1 MKMEVLTKSGRAK
14 LAVEVTGEGDPIV
27 FLHAR
32 VADRR
37 MWIHQM
43 QEFGNRHQAVS
54 YDRRGFGGT
63 VADAEDHSA
72 VEDLMSVLYTV
83 TNGSPAILV
92 GSSQGGGIALD
103 AALQYPSYVRA
114 LVLLSSSVTG
124 APKIEHPPQVEN
136 LLEQL
141 KRAEAEYEHDEAL
154 KIRTQLWLDG
164 PFQYEGRVVGEA
176 RMVFEEMN
184 ATALSL
190 PPIGSNTDSSVA
202 YGQLNKLLAPTLV
215 MCGDLDLP
223 GIRERSQYIAMNVP
237 GARSCVVAG
246 AAHLP
251 SLERPL
257 EVTRMIVEFLDRDI
271 GKNPNPGF

>member
-1 MKMEVLTKSGRAK
+1 M
-14 LAVEVTGEGDPIV
+14 
-27 FLHAR
+27 
-32 VADRR
+32 
-37 MWIHQM
+37 
-43 QEFGNRHQAVS
+43 
-54 YDRRGFGGT
+54 
-63 VADAEDHSA
+63 
-72 VEDLMSVLYTV
+72 
-83 TNGSPAILV
+83 
-92 GSSQGGGIALD
+92 
-103 AALQYPSYVRA
+103 
-114 LVLLSSSVTG
+114 LLSSSVTG